1 MMRMLGTVIMALVTI
16 FFCMHVSYLP
26 TIGDPESPANSHITP
41 RYIEDGQAETG
52 SPNLVTGVLADY
64 RGFDT
69 LGEATVMFV
78 AGATTVALLK
88 TGKRRE
94 DFDQKEEDQDA

>member
-1 MMRMLGTVIMALVTI
+1 MTI
-16 FFCMHVSYLP
+16 VAVFFCINAAFLP
-26 TIGDPESPANSHITP
+26 TIGDPNSPPNSHVTP
-41 RYIEDGQAETG
+41 RYIEEGYAEHG

-78 AGATTVALLK
+78 AGVATVALLK
-88 TGKRRE
+88 TGNRRDE
-94 DFDQKEEDQDA
+94 IKKEED

>member
-1 MMRMLGTVIMALVTI
+1 MRMLGTSLMVIVAV
-16 FFCMHVSYLP
+16 FFCMHVTYLP
-26 TIGDPESPANSHITP
+26 TIGDAESAPNSHITP
-41 RYIEDGQAETG
+41 RYIEQGQFETG

-78 AGATTVALLK
+78 AGVATVALLK
-88 TGKRRE
+88 SGENTKTFRRKE
-94 DFDQKEEDQDA
+94 DD